1 MSFTRRPDVL
11 SDYSVVFFL
20 RRTNIKRLSISLCLR
35 CCIKD
40 ILYNFKWKSNL
51 EILCTLDLLQVNL
64 CLHHLTLSSVSFLTS
79 CIAAGF
85 LTDRGLL
92 SLEMSGFLYRHVFFS
107 NLLTV
112 RRIHVHCLLGC
123 FNPGYIFYIVLIT
136 STEVCVL
143 Q

>member
-1 MSFTRRPDVL
+1 MSFTKRPDVL

-92 SLEMSGFLYRHVFFS
+92 SLECLVSCIDMFFFQTFLQFE
-107 NLLTV
+107 
-112 RRIHVHCLLGC
+112 
-123 FNPGYIFYIVLIT
+123 GYMFIAYWVVLIQGISFT
-136 STEVCVL
+136 
-143 Q
+143 

>member
-79 CIAAGF
+79 CITAGF

-92 SLEMSGFLYRHVFFS
+92 SLECLVSCIDMFFFKPS
-107 NLLTV
+107 YSSKDTCTLLTG
-112 RRIHVHCLLGC
+112 L
-123 FNPGYIFYIVLIT
+123 F
-136 STEVCVL
+136 
-143 Q
+143 